1 MSITGATPKSR
12 KQVSISL
19 LNVGIVLKTDLAD
32 TDSPVNTVSMSGKA
46 MGGLVVAVDADGS
59 NPSLF
64 MATSSSSNADWLD
77 LIGTGTVSIEWDDIQ
92 DKPAVI
98 AAGATAADAR
108 TAIGAGTS
116 NLAIGTSSTT
126 AMAGNK
132 VPTGTQR
139 GGVLQQAAIADL
151 ASGADA
157 ATIVTKVNA
166 LLAALRASGE
176 LAT

>member
-32 TDSPVNTVSMSGKA
+32 PDSPVNTVSMSGKA

-98 AAGATAADAR
+98 AAGDTAADAR
-108 TAIGAGTS
+108 TAIGAM
-116 NLAIGTSSTT
+116 SSTQ
-126 AMAGNK
+126 
-132 VPTGTQR
+132 VPSSTVR

-151 ASGADA
+151 AAGADA
-157 ATIVTKVNA
+157 AAIVTKVNA

-176 LAT
+176 LAA